1 MNNVVFIADFFVDQV
16 LGGGEIN
23 NDELIKILSSQG
35 HSVRQVQS
43 HLVTPDSIEAFKDS
57 VFVVANFANLAD
69 AAKDALQFKKYIIY
83 EHDHKYLKSRNPA
96 TYPDFLAPQKE
107 IVNKQFYQNAVATLC
122 QSNFHRDIVY
132 KNLRM
137 KNILSLGGNLW
148 SQHHLSLFSEMCSVE
163 KSDKCSIMQSH
174 IPHKN
179 TIDAIRYCN
188 IKNIS
193 YDLIPSLPYE
203 KFLRRLG
210 SNKSLVFFPKTPET
224 LSRIAVEARMMNMK
238 VITNGLVGASKED
251 WFKLRGDEL
260 IAVMLGKR
268 KEIASIVTSQ
278 LGI

>member
-1 MNNVVFIADFFVDQV
+1 
-16 LGGGEIN
+16 
-23 NDELIKILSSQG
+23 
-35 HSVRQVQS
+35 
-43 HLVTPDSIEAFKDS
+43 
-57 VFVVANFANLAD
+57 
-69 AAKDALQFKKYIIY
+69 
-83 EHDHKYLKSRNPA
+83 
-96 TYPDFLAPQKE
+96 
-107 IVNKQFYQNAVATLC
+107 
-122 QSNFHRDIVY
+122 
-132 KNLRM
+132 M

>member
-1 MNNVVFIADFFVDQV
+1 M
-16 LGGGEIN
+16 
-23 NDELIKILSSQG
+23 
-35 HSVRQVQS
+35 
-43 HLVTPDSIEAFKDS
+43 
-57 VFVVANFANLAD
+57 ANFANLAD

-251 WFKLRGDEL
+251 WSCLENEK
-260 IAVMLGKR
+260 K
-268 KEIASIVTSQ
+268 
-278 LGI
+278 